1 MLYLDYAATTPVR
14 PEVQEEMTHYFAA
27 QFENPHSPHEAGIR
41 VKAAV
46 EEARELVGR
55 VIGASPRQVVFTSGG
70 TEANNLAIIGGAR
83 ARRKKGNHLV
93 TTPIEHKSVLGPMAA
108 LTKEGF
114 RVDFFPLDP
123 TGLLEQERWQ
133 ESLTPQT
140 TLVSVGHANNEIGTV
155 QPVADLAPVLRKK
168 GILFHCDCI
177 QTFGKIWVKVEDVGA
192 DLISVSG
199 HKLYGPKG
207 VGFLYV
213 GPGVRIE
220 PLMYGGG
227 QERGLRPGT
236 LNVPA
241 IMGLA
246 KAVELAG
253 QEYKRELLRLLVLR
267 NELVNRALLIPGVYL
282 NGHPGQRLPNHVN
295 LGIEGIEG
303 QVIVS
308 EMGKR
313 GIAISTGAACSSGS
327 REPSHVLTALGQ
339 KIGEATQG
347 FRITLG
353 SATTL
358 QDIFTFVSN
367 LSAVVK
373 DLSERFLLQI

>member
-1 MLYLDYAATTPVR
+1 MLYMDYAATTPVR

-27 QFENPHSPHEAGIR
+27 QFENPHSPHEAGLR

-46 EEARELVGR
+46 EEARERVGR
-55 VIGASPRQVVFTSGG
+55 VIGVSPRQVVFTSGG
-70 TEANNLAIIGGAR
+70 TEANNLAILGGAR
-83 ARRKKGNHLV
+83 ARRKRGNHLV
-93 TTPIEHKSVLGPMAA
+93 TTSIEHKSVLGPMSA
-108 LTKEGF
+108 LAKEGF
-114 RVDFFPLDP
+114 GVDFFPLDS
-123 TGLLEQERWQ
+123 TGLLDREKWQ
-133 ESLTPQT
+133 ECLTPQT
-140 TLVSVGHANNEIGTV
+140 VLVSVGHANNEIGTL
-155 QPVADLAPVLRKK
+155 QPVAELAPVLRQK

-177 QTFGKIWVKVEDVGA
+177 QSFGKVWVDAAEIGA

-213 GPGVRIE
+213 GPGVRLE

-253 QEYKRELLRLLVLR
+253 QEYKRELLRLLALR
-267 NELVNRALLIPGVYL
+267 TELINRALLIPGVYL
-282 NGHPGQRLPNHVN
+282 NGHPTQRLPHHVN
-295 LGIEGIEG
+295 LGVSGIEG

-327 REPSHVLTALGQ
+327 REPSHVLMALGQ
-339 KIGEATQG
+339 AAGEAAQG
-347 FRITLG
+347 FRITVG
-353 SATTL
+353 VDTTV
-358 QDIFTFVSN
+358 QDILSFAAN
-367 LSAVVK
+367 LSRVVD
-373 DLSERFLLQI
+373 DLSERFCFHK